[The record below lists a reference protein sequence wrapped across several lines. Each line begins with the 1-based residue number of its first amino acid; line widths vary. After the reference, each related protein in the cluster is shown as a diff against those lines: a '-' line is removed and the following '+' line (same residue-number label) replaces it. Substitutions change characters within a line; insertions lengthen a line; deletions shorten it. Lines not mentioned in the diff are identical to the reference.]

1 MNEDILSAD
10 VQCFIR
16 SSVAEKSLAEG
27 LFKSPFNGV
36 SPQEL
41 ATQIK
46 GYVRSREKMPRLAA
60 LQGIVYPAGVSV
72 EQCSSEA
79 TADYKASLL
88 PQGGVCADI
97 TGGFGIDTMALARRY
112 ERVDYFE
119 VNEGLAET
127 AAHNFRVA
135 GFSNISVCCADG
147 LTGVASGGKE
157 YDCIYADPARRDAR
171 ASRVYSV
178 ADCTP
183 DISALK
189 GALLQKARFLLVKLS
204 PMLDI
209 RATLKLFPETAQVH
223 VVALRNE
230 VKELLFLLERDF
242 SGQVEVSAADLGKDG
257 VADVFSAPP
266 ARMNA
271 PAAVSPMKR
280 YVYDPSAALRKAGLA
295 EAYCAERGLE
305 KLHPNTSLYT
315 SDELAA
321 DFRGRVFRVAGP
333 VDARSLKAELP
344 DRRAAVIA
352 RNFPASAA
360 DLAKKFKLKDS
371 ATVFLIAF
379 RNSEDKN
386 AMILAEKVNFS

>member
-135 GFSNISVCCADG
+135 GFSNISVCCAD
-147 LTGVASGGKE
+147 
-157 YDCIYADPARRDAR
+157 
-171 ASRVYSV
+171 
-178 ADCTP
+178 
-183 DISALK
+183 
-189 GALLQKARFLLVKLS
+189 
-204 PMLDI
+204 
-209 RATLKLFPETAQVH
+209 
-223 VVALRNE
+223 
-230 VKELLFLLERDF
+230 
-242 SGQVEVSAADLGKDG
+242 
-257 VADVFSAPP
+257 
-266 ARMNA
+266 
-271 PAAVSPMKR
+271 
-280 YVYDPSAALRKAGLA
+280 
-295 EAYCAERGLE
+295 
-305 KLHPNTSLYT
+305 
-315 SDELAA
+315 
-321 DFRGRVFRVAGP
+321 
-333 VDARSLKAELP
+333 
-344 DRRAAVIA
+344 
-352 RNFPASAA
+352 
-360 DLAKKFKLKDS
+360 
-371 ATVFLIAF
+371 
-379 RNSEDKN
+379 
-386 AMILAEKVNFS
+386 